1 MLGIGLGIAK
11 NNNQSAEF
19 DINPLMDL
27 INLQSDDLSKFT
39 ITSGKISAWTEEN
52 GITQWTQATDSRRPT
67 LVSGVP
73 TFSGANTSLLRASDV
88 SAVNYSLYFIVR
100 NSGKQDSK
108 AVFSSLASI
117 DYRFNWS
124 DNRNRAVMRYNGT
137 NSWLGY
143 VSATGNRD
151 NIIAIRVTGGN
162 TMKVTINDR
171 LITQISS
178 NFSGQ
183 SINIGILMGLVSN
196 ATWSVNGTLKAFC
209 MSSQQLDDET
219 HSKVV
224 DHLYTRYNLDSNITT
239 DCILAIGDSNT
250 SGSGSVVSYTR
261 PLGVQMGLA
270 ISNLGIS
277 GAYLTPLGGVVANSI
292 YNRRNLLISRPGTDW
307 IIIAGG
313 TNDVINSVSA
323 DNFYTYYR
331 EIISDIIT
339 SGHQANK
346 IIMCTPPYQQGNA
359 RETELN
365 NYRTKINDIANEFT
379 GVLVYD
385 FLQAI
390 RDNGGDSLML
400 DSVHVNQTG
409 QNLWQAGL
417 YDLMT

>member
-1 MLGIGLGIAK
+1 MLGLGLGMPK
-11 NNNQSAEF
+11 NNNLSTSF

-52 GITQWTQATDSRRPT
+52 GTTQWTQATNSRRPT

-73 TFSGANTSLLRASDV
+73 TFSGANTSLLRTSDV
-88 SAVNYSLYFIVR
+88 SAVNYSLYFVVK

-108 AVFSSLASI
+108 SVFSAISAT
-117 DYRFNWS
+117 DYWFFWS
-124 DNRNRAVMRYNGT
+124 NNRNMFVCRYNST
-137 NSWLGY
+137 NSWIGRL
-143 VSATGNRD
+143 SATGNRD
-151 NIIAIRVTGGN
+151 NVISIRVTGGN
-162 TMKVTINDR
+162 TIKVSINDR
-171 LITQISS
+171 QIAQVTSS
-178 NFSGQ
+178 ISGQ
-183 SINIGILMGLVSN
+183 PISIGILMGLVNNSS
-196 ATWSVNGTLKAFC
+196 WSMNGTLKAFC

-219 HSKVV
+219 HNKVV
-224 DHLYTRYNLDSNITT
+224 NHFYTRYNLASNTTT

-250 SGSGSVVSYTR
+250 AGSGSVISYTG
-261 PLGVQMGLA
+261 PLGIQMGLA
-270 ISNLGIS
+270 ISNLGVS
-277 GAYLTPLGGVVANSI
+277 GSYLTPLGGVVANSI

-390 RDNGGDSLML
+390 RDNGGDALML